1 MRSFFV
7 KLFSLILPAIFPSW
21 RFFEEVGP
29 APVLEVFEGGEW
41 HQARPAAPRLG
52 VMAMIR
58 CLLWN
63 PHWNETLY
71 LNSCAERLIVEPTAH
86 AKAVLDQHFGDQRY
100 RIYLRAREGAGLAL
114 VAAFDSETGHL
125 EP

>member
-41 HQARPAAPRLG
+41 HQARPAAPRL
-52 VMAMIR
+52 
-58 CLLWN
+58 
-63 PHWNETLY
+63 
-71 LNSCAERLIVEPTAH
+71 ERLIVEPTAH

-100 RIYLRAREGAGLAL
+100 RICLRAREGAGLAL